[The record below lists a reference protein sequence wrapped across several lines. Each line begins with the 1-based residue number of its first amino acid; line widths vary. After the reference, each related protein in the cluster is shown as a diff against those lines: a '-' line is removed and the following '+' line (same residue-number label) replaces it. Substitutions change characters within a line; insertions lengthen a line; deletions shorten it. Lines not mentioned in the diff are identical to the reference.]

1 MLFLYLS
8 VTGLYSQNKAFSRWS
23 IWAEYGYNYL
33 DGDINQNLTSVFP
46 NSLRETT
53 YGGGIEYA
61 LSPVWGLSL
70 NYNYFPLKATNQIPF
85 PVNIETIMHSGTVN
99 ATINFTRLIFPE
111 TRSKF
116 YFNGGVGLGFAN
128 YTFFATDPATGL
140 KSKHILPDTIGP
152 HVANAGAI
160 PVFFSGEYNFSR
172 PVSAGFKVQYIA
184 YTKDNLEGVQ
194 KLSSSGVTND
204 YVATAALFLRYKF
217 RSISKNH
224 ARNIR
229 WQDYAPDLGLSTA
242 LEAKR
247 EIAALTA
254 KVNTVDKK
262 VGEIDTKVTEID
274 GKLNSLTPR
283 IENLEKFI
291 SNDGPDTDNDGVPDV
306 RDRDNNTPA
315 NTPVDFWGQTARAIP
330 VENSKK
336 QTVEVPAEIPS
347 VYFDYDSY
355 QLDEAAIIAISKAAM
370 RMLADSTLIMEVR
383 GYTDFSGNEN
393 YNLRLSQKRAERVKK
408 ELVKV
413 WEISEKRIIANP
425 KGRLPKPQ
433 KAYRPNRRCDFYFSK

>member
-1 MLFLYLS
+1 M
-8 VTGLYSQNKAFSRWS
+8 TGLYSQNKGFSRWS

-99 ATINFTRLIFPE
+99 ATINYTRLIFPE

-204 YVATAALFLRYKF
+204 YVAAASVFLRYKF
-217 RSISKNH
+217 KSVRKSH

-262 VGEIDTKVTEID
+262 VGEIDTKVTEMD

-283 IENLEKFI
+283 VENMEKLF
-291 SNDGPDTDNDGVPDV
+291 SSDGPDADNDGVPDV
-306 RDRDNNTPA
+306 RDRDNNTPD
-315 NTPVDFWGQTARAIP
+315 NTEVDFWGLP
-330 VENSKK
+330 VKSSIVNDGKT
-336 QTVEVPAEIPS
+336 Q
-347 VYFDYDSY
+347 
-355 QLDEAAIIAISKAAM
+355 ISGVK
-370 RMLADSTLIMEVR
+370 ADSL
-383 GYTDFSGNEN
+383 
-393 YNLRLSQKRAERVKK
+393 
-408 ELVKV
+408 
-413 WEISEKRIIANP
+413 
-425 KGRLPKPQ
+425 
-433 KAYRPNRRCDFYFSK
+433 